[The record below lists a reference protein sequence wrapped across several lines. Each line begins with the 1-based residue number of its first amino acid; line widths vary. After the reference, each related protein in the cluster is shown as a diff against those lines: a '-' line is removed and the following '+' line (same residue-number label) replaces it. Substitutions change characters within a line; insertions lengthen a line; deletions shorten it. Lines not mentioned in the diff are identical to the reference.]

1 MYKDIGCGEVR
12 EEQVGKFFRFAGW
25 VHKRRD
31 HGSLIF
37 IDLRDSKGIVQIVFD
52 PSNSEDSHQIAL
64 SLRSEW
70 VIEVE
75 GTVQKRIKGAENPNL
90 ETGKVEVIATQI
102 RILNKSKTPPFEINE
117 EINVDENLR
126 LKYRYLDLR
135 KPNMQ
140 KNIKIRHSVTKAI
153 WDYLHENDFIQIE
166 TPILIKSTPEGARD
180 YVVPSRVHPGNF
192 YALPQSPQQMK
203 QILMVSGF
211 ERYFQIARCFRDE
224 DLRADRQP
232 EHTQLDFEMSFV
244 EQEDVLNLAEDL
256 YKSLIR
262 RNFPKINLSKK
273 FPRITFKDAI
283 DLYGTDKPDLRFDLK
298 LVDLTT
304 IFSNSEFGVFKKIL
318 NSNGIIKGFVAPGCS
333 SYSRSQISELNDFVV
348 ENGGPGVFSFTRAS
362 MKNEDLKVQDIKSAF
377 SKYVELEKLKK
388 TIMAT
393 NCHEDDLLLICAGSE
408 KVVNESLSLLRKKMA
423 EKLNLIKENTFA
435 FAFVV
440 DFPMFEWNV
449 EAEKWDAMHHVFTSP
464 KEEHIK
470 YLDSDPG
477 KIIGQLFDLVCN
489 GIELGSGSIRI
500 HNREVQEKVFNVIGY
515 SSEEVSDRFSTIL
528 ESFEY
533 GAPPHGG
540 MGLGLDRLVAMLVG
554 ETSIREVI
562 TFPKTQ
568 TAFDPLFETP
578 SLISDQQ
585 LRELNFNIHNQ
596 G

>member
-12 EEQVGKFFRFAGW
+12 QKHAGKIFCFAGW

-37 IDLRDSKGIVQIVFD
+37 IDLRDSKGIIQIVFD
-52 PSNSEDSHQIAL
+52 PRNSEDSHQIAL

-90 ETGKVEVIATQI
+90 KTGEVEVIATRI

-117 EINVDENLR
+117 DINVDENLR

-153 WDYLHENDFIQIE
+153 WDYLHDKDFIQIE

-244 EQEDVLNLAEDL
+244 EQDDVLNLVEDL
-256 YKSLIR
+256 YKSLVKK
-262 RNFPKINLSKK
+262 NFPKIKLPKK
-273 FPRITFKDAI
+273 FPRISFKDAI

-298 LVDLTT
+298 LVDLTS
-304 IFSNSEFGVFKKIL
+304 IFSNSEFGVFNKTL
-318 NSNGIIKGFVAPGCS
+318 SSNGIIKGFVAPGCS
-333 SYSRSQISELNDFVV
+333 SYSRSQISELNDLVI
-348 ENGGPGVFSFTRAS
+348 ENGG
-362 MKNEDLKVQDIKSAF
+362 
-377 SKYVELEKLKK
+377 
-388 TIMAT
+388 
-393 NCHEDDLLLICAGSE
+393 
-408 KVVNESLSLLRKKMA
+408 
-423 EKLNLIKENTFA
+423 
-435 FAFVV
+435 
-440 DFPMFEWNV
+440 
-449 EAEKWDAMHHVFTSP
+449 
-464 KEEHIK
+464 
-470 YLDSDPG
+470 
-477 KIIGQLFDLVCN
+477 
-489 GIELGSGSIRI
+489 
-500 HNREVQEKVFNVIGY
+500 
-515 SSEEVSDRFSTIL
+515 
-528 ESFEY
+528 
-533 GAPPHGG
+533 
-540 MGLGLDRLVAMLVG
+540 
-554 ETSIREVI
+554 
-562 TFPKTQ
+562 
-568 TAFDPLFETP
+568 
-578 SLISDQQ
+578 
-585 LRELNFNIHNQ
+585 
-596 G
+596 

>member
-12 EEQVGKFFRFAGW
+12 EKDEGKILRFAGW

-31 HGSLIF
+31 HGSLVF
-37 IDLRDSKGIVQIVFD
+37 IDLRDSKGIIQIVFD
-52 PSNSEDSHQIAL
+52 PSNSADSHKVAL

-70 VIEVE
+70 VIEVK

-90 ETGKVEVIATQI
+90 QTGNVEVIATDI
-102 RILNKSKTPPFEINE
+102 KILNRSKTPPFEVNEDIN
-117 EINVDENLR
+117 IDENLR

-135 KPNMQ
+135 KPKMQ
-140 KNIKIRHSVTKAI
+140 HNIKTRHIVTKAI
-153 WDYLHENDFIQIE
+153 WDYLHENDFVQIE

-211 ERYFQIARCFRDE
+211 ERYFQIARCFRDD

-244 EQEDVLNLAEDL
+244 EQDDVLNLVEDL

-262 RNFPKINLSKK
+262 KVSPETYIPEK
-273 FPRITFKDAI
+273 FPRITFQEAM

-298 LVDLTT
+298 LIDFTNV
-304 IFSNSEFGVFKKIL
+304 FANSDFGVFNKTIDSK
-318 NSNGIIKGFVAPGCS
+318 GIIKGLVAPDCS
-333 SYSRSQISELNDFVV
+333 SFSRSQISELNQLIV
-348 ENGGPGVFSFTRAS
+348 ENGGPGVFSLTRANK
-362 MKNEDLKVQDIKSAF
+362 KNHDLEVQDIKSAF
-377 SKYVELEKLKK
+377 SKFVDIEKLKE
-388 TIMAT
+388 TISVSKCRE
-393 NCHEDDLLLICAGSE
+393 NDLLLICAGSE
-408 KVVNESLSLLRKKMA
+408 KIVNQSLSLLRNKIA
-423 EKLNLIKENTFA
+423 EDLNLIKTDSFSFA
-435 FAFVV
+435 FIV
-440 DFPMFEWNV
+440 DFPMFEWNTDT
-449 EAEKWDAMHHVFTSP
+449 EKWDAMHHVFTSP
-464 KEEHIK
+464 KDDHIK
-470 YLDSDPG
+470 HLDSDPG
-477 KIIGQLFDLVCN
+477 QVIGQLFDLVCN
-489 GIELGSGSIRI
+489 GVELGSGSIRI
-500 HNREVQEKVFNVIGY
+500 HNREIQEKVFNIIGY
-515 SSEEVSDRFSTIL
+515 SSNEVSERFSTIL

-568 TAFDPLFETP
+568 TAFDPLFDTP

-585 LRELNFNIHNQ
+585 LRELNFDINNEE
-596 G
+596 